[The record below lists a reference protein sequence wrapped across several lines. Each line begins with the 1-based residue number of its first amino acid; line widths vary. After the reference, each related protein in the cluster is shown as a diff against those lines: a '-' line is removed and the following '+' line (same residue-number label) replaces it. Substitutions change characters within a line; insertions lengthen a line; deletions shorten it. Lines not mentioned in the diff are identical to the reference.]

1 MFCRRD
7 NKLFFSQVHSVG
19 YALLVMLFIVSYQ
32 SFSLAQI
39 ETVTPGKKILI
50 AQWLA
55 KQGIENPNAVI
66 RKFPRILYSSIEDKL
81 DGHVAWMRSVGFQD
95 IPRVINNA
103 PQVLGLSVESSLKPK
118 LAWLKEIGVEN
129 PVMLLERFPILLT
142 LNLENNLK
150 ETWNEMSHFWNIDI
164 SDFNKK
170 PQLFGASLKRIQL
183 MRQFLDTI
191 ARWAGEESF
200 PISSLTRERRIIIVQ
215 RISVENILE
224 HLRLT
229 KIIRRSVTTILEIN
243 TREQQ
248 AIVNL
253 YHSGFF
259 AKILQPKGKLGA
271 YNKSDIPLFCG
282 KVLE

>member
-7 NKLFFSQVHSVG
+7 NKLFFSQVHFVG
-19 YALLVMLFIVSYQ
+19 YAFLVMLFIVSYQ

-55 KQGIENPNAVI
+55 NQGVENPNAVI
-66 RKFPRILYSSIEDKL
+66 RKFPRILYSSNEDKL
-81 DGHVAWMRSVGFQD
+81 DGHVAWMKSVGFQD
-95 IPRVINNA
+95 IARVINIA

-118 LAWLKEIGVEN
+118 LDWLKDIGVEN

-200 PISSLTRERRIIIVQ
+200 PISSLSKVRRITIIQ
-215 RISVENILE
+215 RMSVEFILE
-224 HLRLT
+224 YFRQSN
-229 KIIRRSVTTILEIN
+229 IIRSEVTDIAELNVQEKN
-243 TREQQ
+243 T
-248 AIVNL
+248 IVNL
-253 YHSGFF
+253 YRSGIFQ
-259 AKILQPKGKLGA
+259 KDLIPRGKLGA
-271 YNKSDIPLFCG
+271 LSRSKTPLYCG